1 MGGEFLDTDEERTG
15 TSVPLLLDLSLP
27 SMEVAL
33 QRPDSRPDLAF
44 FFNFWAAGEGM
55 QGGMAMSGLCRRR
68 ILLFGVSSK
77 DTGSAMMLN
86 NLWSSEQQGQSC
98 WPGTWGH
105 SPEAL
110 LPVGVETKNAVL
122 EAPHPKGMLRC

>member
-1 MGGEFLDTDEERTG
+1 
-15 TSVPLLLDLSLP
+15 
-27 SMEVAL
+27 
-33 QRPDSRPDLAF
+33 
-44 FFNFWAAGEGM
+44 M
-55 QGGMAMSGLCRRR
+55 QGGLAMSGLCRRR
-68 ILLFGVSSK
+68 ILLFGVSRK

-86 NLWSSEQQGQSC
+86 NLWSSEQGQSC

>member
-1 MGGEFLDTDEERTG
+1 
-15 TSVPLLLDLSLP
+15 
-27 SMEVAL
+27 
-33 QRPDSRPDLAF
+33 
-44 FFNFWAAGEGM
+44 M
-55 QGGMAMSGLCRRR
+55 QGGMARSGLCRRR

-77 DTGSAMMLN
+77 DTGSGMMLN

-98 WPGTWGH
+98 WPGVWGH